1 MFILLAAAA
10 LAGCATTPVVKD
22 DTEDSVHATGLRSIP
37 AFIASAL
44 PEIRKEHLAKTYPP
58 VTDPDQMS
66 LLSATKNRGVILYIP
81 AQSRSS
87 NIRPVWR
94 VAFDWEGTLVQI
106 EALGVPK
113 Y

>member
-1 MFILLAAAA
+1 M
-10 LAGCATTPVVKD
+10 
-22 DTEDSVHATGLRSIP
+22 HATALRSIP

-44 PEIRKEHLAKTYPP
+44 REIRKEHLAKTYPP

-66 LLSATKNRGVILYIP
+66 LLSATKNRGVILHIP
-81 AQSRSS
+81 AQSRSPD
-87 NIRPVWR
+87 IHPVWR
-94 VAFDWEGTLVQI
+94 VAFDWEGMLVQV